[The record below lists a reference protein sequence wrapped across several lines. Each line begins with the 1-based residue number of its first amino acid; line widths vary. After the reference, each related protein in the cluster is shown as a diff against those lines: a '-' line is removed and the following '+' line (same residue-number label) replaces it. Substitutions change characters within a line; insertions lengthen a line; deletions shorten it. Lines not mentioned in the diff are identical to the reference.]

1 MNPSRRARLRE
12 DLRADT
18 ARFAALAERH
28 GTPLLGLQPH
38 LVARRYS
45 EMAARL
51 PGFHLHYRDELTPS
65 GFSSP
70 RALPATIGDRVG
82 GMAHH
87 DD

>member
-28 GTPLLGLQPH
+28 GTPLLVLQPY
-38 LVARRYS
+38 LVARRYG

-51 PGFHLHYRDELTPS
+51 PGFHVHYAVAVLLGFLHRERYPRRLATALVGCTP
-65 GFSSP
+65 
-70 RALPATIGDRVG
+70 
-82 GMAHH
+82 
-87 DD
+87 